1 MYQIT
6 SPLRHSIVS
15 QQVELRK
22 QRDGGFTAYFAD
34 RELSIKELTEPSS
47 RKEYGEEVQKKIEA
61 IELANELGNVREAAR
76 QSGCSVKSIHNNRQL
91 LEAHGPLALKRLYG
105 QSHNNNRIDEK
116 TRNIVISLTLKSPH
130 LTSIRIS
137 GEMRKRFNISISHS
151 TVRNI
156 WLEEKLNTRELRE
169 ARAEESIIE

>member
-1 MYQIT
+1 M
-6 SPLRHSIVS
+6 S

-22 QRDGGFTAYFAD
+22 QLDGGFTAYFAD

-91 LEAHGPLALKRLYG
+91 LEAHGPL
-105 QSHNNNRIDEK
+105 
-116 TRNIVISLTLKSPH
+116 
-130 LTSIRIS
+130 
-137 GEMRKRFNISISHS
+137 
-151 TVRNI
+151 
-156 WLEEKLNTRELRE
+156 
-169 ARAEESIIE
+169 